1 MAETVVGLFDSPEQ
15 AQSAVNDIAQ
25 LGIPRDRISIVAKS
39 GDRVTKGT
47 AATTEGGHTEAGK
60 GAGIGAATGAVV
72 GGVAGAAGWL
82 AALGLAAIPG
92 IGPLLAAGP
101 IMAALAGAGIGAAA
115 GGITG
120 ALIGMGIPEEDAEVY
135 EEGVHR
141 GGTLVTVETDASMA
155 DRVGDIMTRDG
166 AVDIDRRAAEWQA
179 SGWKSRYD
187 RSRANTGTAQNQA
200 TGQAATQTS
209 SSQAASR
216 GGREERIPVVEEQL
230 KVGKRTV
237 QGGGVRIYR
246 RATEQPVEA
255 NVRLNKETVKV
266 ERRAA
271 DRPASAQDLQGFK
284 EGAVEVTETREEPVV
299 QKEARVT
306 GEVVVRK
313 ENEQRTETVRDTV
326 RKTDVDVQRTN
337 ERNENRTP

>member
-1 MAETVVGLFDSPEQ
+1 
-15 AQSAVNDIAQ
+15 
-25 LGIPRDRISIVAKS
+25 
-39 GDRVTKGT
+39 
-47 AATTEGGHTEAGK
+47 
-60 GAGIGAATGAVV
+60 VV

-101 IMAALAGAGIGAAA
+101 IMAALAGAGIGAAV

-141 GGTLVTVETDASMA
+141 GGTLVTVESDTAFA
-155 DRVGDIMTRDG
+155 DRVGDIMTRHG
-166 AVDIDRRAAEWQA
+166 AVDIDRRAREWQA

-187 RSRANTGTAQNQA
+187 RSRAANTATANQA
-200 TGQAATQTS
+200 TNQTTGQSSAQTT
-209 SSQAASR
+209 SR

-246 RATEQPVEA
+246 RATEQPAEA
-255 NVRLNKETVKV
+255 TVRLNKETVKV

-271 DRPASAQDLQGFK
+271 DRPATAQDLQGFK
-284 EGAVEVTETREEPVV
+284 EGAIEMTETREEPVV

-306 GEVVVRK
+306 GEVVARK
-313 ENEQRTETVRDTV
+313 ETEQRTETVRDTV